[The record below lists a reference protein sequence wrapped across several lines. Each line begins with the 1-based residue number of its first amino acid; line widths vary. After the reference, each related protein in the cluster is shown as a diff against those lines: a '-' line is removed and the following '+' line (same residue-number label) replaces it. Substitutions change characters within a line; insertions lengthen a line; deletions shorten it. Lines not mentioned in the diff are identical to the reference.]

1 MTTRW
6 LRAYYVPLTIYRLL
20 LLFTAYYV
28 PLTMYLAHGGLVL
41 RCGDVRQHAQYIVGR
56 LLPEGYVVI
65 VGL

>member
-6 LRAYYVPLTIYRLL
+6 LR
-20 LLFTAYYV
+20 AYYV

-41 RCGDVRQHAQYIVGR
+41 RCGDVRQHAQYIVGI
-56 LLPEGYVVI
+56 LLPEGYVVV